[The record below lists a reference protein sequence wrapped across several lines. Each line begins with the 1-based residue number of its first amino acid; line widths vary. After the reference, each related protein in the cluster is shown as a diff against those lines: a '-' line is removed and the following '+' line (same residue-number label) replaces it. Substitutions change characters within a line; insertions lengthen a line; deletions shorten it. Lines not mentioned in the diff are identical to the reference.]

1 MLKYEGDL
9 RARED
14 FQICSC
20 TVASP
25 SLKTLRS
32 FVKINVYQSLL
43 FLLYLEVLE
52 ETQRQRERDVDKE
65 KKKKKKRG
73 RERKREREIVG
84 GCSLKAA
91 RAAEALGEKEVNDV
105 LKDFDELERTGPGE
119 PGNAIVVRHVI
130 P

>member
-1 MLKYEGDL
+1 MKIRKKREAWKNCADQFLKNGREKHRQRNREERGKILEYEGDV

-52 ETQRQRERDVDKE
+52 ETQRQRERED
-65 KKKKKKRG
+65 
-73 RERKREREIVG
+73 
-84 GCSLKAA
+84 
-91 RAAEALGEKEVNDV
+91 
-105 LKDFDELERTGPGE
+105 
-119 PGNAIVVRHVI
+119 
-130 P
+130 